1 MFIAENHK
9 ISKFI
14 AYSRVLITDI
24 DKFLIFFPIDIFLIN
39 FIILPSQ
46 LNSSFSLNLI
56 QEFS

>member
-46 LNSSFSLNLI
+46 LNSSLSLNLI

>member
-14 AYSRVLITDI
+14 GYPRVLITDI